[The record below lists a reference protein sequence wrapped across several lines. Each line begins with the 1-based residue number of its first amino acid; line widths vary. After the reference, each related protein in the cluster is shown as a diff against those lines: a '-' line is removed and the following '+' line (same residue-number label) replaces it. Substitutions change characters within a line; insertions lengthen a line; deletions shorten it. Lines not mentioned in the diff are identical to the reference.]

1 MAAHGSTATLR
12 NSYPQV
18 TAATAARQQ
27 VKYTQDRPALLLQTK
42 SRTQEDEDWLWEEL
56 AKKPELPPAPQ
67 LEPFVKTQ
75 AEIKRESLLHRSRVY
90 RRQHDGNVFT
100 IGGPTSNLCAFQV
113 P

>member
-1 MAAHGSTATLR
+1 
-12 NSYPQV
+12 
-18 TAATAARQQ
+18 

-42 SRTQEDEDWLWEEL
+42 SRSQADEDWLWQQL
-56 AKKPELPPAPQ
+56 ATKAELPKPP
-67 LEPFVKTQ
+67 LLDPIIKTK
-75 AEIKRESLLHRSRVY
+75 AEIDRESLLHRSMVY